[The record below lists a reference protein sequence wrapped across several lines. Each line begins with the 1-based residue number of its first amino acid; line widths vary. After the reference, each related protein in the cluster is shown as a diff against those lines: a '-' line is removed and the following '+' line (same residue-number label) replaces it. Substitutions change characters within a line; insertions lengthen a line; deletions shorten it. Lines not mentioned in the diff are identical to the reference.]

1 MTRRTVVTWLTVL
14 SLLAFAARIGTI
26 LYLKAWAH
34 PSAMEHR
41 SIALQLVHGQGFS
54 FGDWG
59 YFGPTSVQSPTF
71 PFLLAGLFKVFGDDS
86 PRAYQTVMLLNAI
99 AGAATVWL
107 TYLLARTLGGTVL
120 TGLLAAAAVAV
131 WPSQVYAGRSVQ
143 AIALITCTLLAT
155 IILFYRAVRSGAFA
169 PWLGFSIVGIIAA
182 ITEPVFLPAMALSG
196 LLILAWRNLPWSI
209 RLRNAGV
216 LLFVTFALIGPWTL
230 RNYIVHGRLMP
241 VKGTFWVNL
250 WKGNN
255 DYATGTDRLALT
267 PEAKARAKAKGDS
280 FDDDVQ
286 DSAHQYDML
295 DLSQKARL
303 KHQPESVREDV
314 FKEFALQWIR
324 NNPKRYLRL
333 CGVRLT
339 KTLTFD
345 WDNPRSYNT
354 IYIASR
360 FALLAMTIAG
370 LFVAWRQRWSLGYVG
385 LMAGVALV
393 TYTLTV
399 TAARFSMPFEPIQLC
414 LAAAVIAALFERGKP
429 KQRGFEVMHETQRST
444 GYQPVVHVLMHGDGT
459 PSTPTIA

>member
-14 SLLAFAARIGTI
+14 SLLALLARIGTI
-26 LYLKAWAH
+26 VYLKAWAH

-41 SIALQLVHGQGFS
+41 SIALQLVHGDGFS

-71 PFLLAGLFKVFGDDS
+71 PFLLAGLFKIFGDDS
-86 PRAYQTVMLLNAI
+86 PRAYQTIMLLNAL

-107 TYLLARTLGGTVL
+107 TYALARTLGGTVL
-120 TGLLAAAAVAV
+120 TGLLAAAAVAI

-143 AIALITCTLLAT
+143 AIALITCTLLGS
-155 IILFYRAVRSGAFA
+155 IILFYRSVRSGALA
-169 PWLGFSIVGIIAA
+169 PWLGFSVVGIIAA

-196 LLILAWRNLPWSI
+196 LLILAWRSLPWSI
-209 RLRNAGV
+209 RLRNAAV
-216 LLFVTFALIGPWTL
+216 LLMVTFALVGPWTL

-267 PEAKARAKAKGDS
+267 PQAKARAKTKGDN
-280 FDDDVQ
+280 FDDDLP
-286 DSAHQYDML
+286 DTAHQYDML

-303 KHQPESVREDV
+303 KHQPESVRETV
-314 FKEFALQWIR
+314 FKEFALQWIQ
-324 NNPKRYLRL
+324 NNPKRYLHL
-333 CGVRLT
+333 CGVRLM
-339 KTLTFD
+339 KTLTVD

-354 IYIASR
+354 VYIVSR
-360 FALLAMTIAG
+360 FLLLG
-370 LFVAWRQRWSLGYVG
+370 LTTVGLIFAWRQRWSLGFAG
-385 LMAGVALV
+385 LMAGVALM

-399 TAARFSMPFEPIQLC
+399 TAARFGIPFEPIQLC
-414 LAAAVIAALFERGKP
+414 LGAACIAAIFER
-429 KQRGFEVMHETQRST
+429 QRPRRQPGFEVTHADAPASPAMNAAIGECSI
-444 GYQPVVHVLMHGDGT
+444 
-459 PSTPTIA
+459 IALTAPG